1 VHLLHVLF
9 SRRVSGLRMKL
20 RSTGR
25 EDASGVIFFA
35 GGRSK
40 LVMRGLD
47 PRIHLLR
54 KSPYE
59 D

>member
-1 VHLLHVLF
+1 LLHVLF